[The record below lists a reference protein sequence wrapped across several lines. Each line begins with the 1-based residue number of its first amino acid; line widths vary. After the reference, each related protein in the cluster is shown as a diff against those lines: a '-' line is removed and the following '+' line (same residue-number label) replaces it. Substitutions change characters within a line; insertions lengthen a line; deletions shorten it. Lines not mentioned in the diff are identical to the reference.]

1 MGIRYSLLLHP
12 FALHEKKKE
21 AHAHSCSTRG
31 RTEPLLSN
39 LVIQIIFGVGAGK
52 EIIIFKESASSKSA
66 ERKAAERCKLPED
79 KTLLRKTLIIIPAYN
94 EEGAIARVVEHT
106 HKHVPQADILVVDDG
121 SRDRTA
127 RKARESGAMVISL
140 PYNMGIGSA
149 VQSGFLFAKEKGYD
163 FAVQVDGDGQHPASE
178 IPRLLAALEKGVDM
192 AIGSRFVQPT
202 KYRPTFTRSVGIKIF
217 SFLVS
222 LIVGKKIYDTTSGFR
237 AASRKAILLLTETY
251 PHDYPEVEALI
262 TLHRNEM
269 HFVEIPVE
277 MNSRQ
282 AGRSSIGA
290 KNAVYYMLKVTL
302 AIFVAIIK
310 RRQR

>member
-1 MGIRYSLLLHP
+1 MDTI
-12 FALHEKKKE
+12 
-21 AHAHSCSTRG
+21 
-31 RTEPLLSN
+31 LS
-39 LVIQIIFGVGAGK
+39 K
-52 EIIIFKESASSKSA
+52 
-66 ERKAAERCKLPED
+66 
-79 KTLLRKTLIIIPAYN
+79 KTLIIIPAYN
-94 EEGAIARVVEHT
+94 EEGFVARVIENIRRE
-106 HKHVPQADILVVDDG
+106 VPDADILVVNDG

-127 RKARESGAMVISL
+127 RQARESGAMVMNL

-149 VQSGFLFAKEKGYD
+149 VQSGFLFAKEKGYHC
-163 FAVQVDGDGQHPASE
+163 AVQVDGDGQHPSSE
-178 IPRLLAALEKGVDM
+178 IPRLLEALDNGVDM

-202 KYRPTFTRSVGIKIF
+202 GYRPAFTRSLGIKVF

-222 LIVGKKIYDTTSGFR
+222 LLVGKRVYDTTSGFR
-237 AASRKAILLLTETY
+237 VTSRRAVLLLTETY

-262 TLHRNEM
+262 TLHRNGM
-269 HFVEIPVE
+269 KFVEIPVE

-282 AGRSSIGA
+282 AGKSSIGA